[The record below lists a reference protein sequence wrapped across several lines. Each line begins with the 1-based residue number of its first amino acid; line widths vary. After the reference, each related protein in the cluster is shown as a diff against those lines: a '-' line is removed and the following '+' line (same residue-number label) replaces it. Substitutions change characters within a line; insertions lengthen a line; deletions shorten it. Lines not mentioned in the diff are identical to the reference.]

1 MRNIRVAKRY
11 ARSLFDAAQ
20 MHQCLDAIRADVE
33 LFRVTFMQSG
43 PLRAFLRNPVIAA
56 ERKVTILRELFST
69 RTHQLFTAF
78 VELVC
83 MKGRENLLDQI
94 ADQFIVLYNENA
106 GIIPAHVTTAVE
118 LSAHL
123 VPRVEEFIARRFG
136 GKPEL
141 TFSVNPAILGGIVIT
156 CGDIRLDASLVG
168 QIQRLRNTLLHAT
181 RLHNLSTDGAGSR
194 HAQ

>member
-20 MHQCLDAIRADVE
+20 MHQCLDAIRTDVE
-33 LFRVTFMQSG
+33 FFRATFVQSG

-56 ERKVTILRELFST
+56 ERKVTILRELFGK

-78 VELVC
+78 MELVC
-83 MKGRENLLDQI
+83 IKGRENLLDQI
-94 ADQFIVLYNENA
+94 AEQFIAMYNENA
-106 GIIPAHVTTAVE
+106 GILPAHVTTAVE
-118 LSAHL
+118 LSADL

-141 TFSVNPAILGGIVIT
+141 TFSVDPSILGGMVIT

-168 QIQRLRNTLLHAT
+168 QIQRLRDKLLHAT
-181 RLHNLSTDGAGSR
+181 RLHNLTTDGVDAR
-194 HAQ
+194 HTE